1 MSIHAI
7 EVPVSRRFAT
17 EPGSAPRHP
26 ASRRL
31 GQAKFAM
38 PEPPMEESSSSLPE
52 DSYLPAQGS

>member
-17 EPGSAPRHP
+17 DPGSAPRHP
-26 ASRRL
+26 VSRRL

-38 PEPPMEESSSSLPE
+38 PEPPAEESSSPLSE
-52 DSYLPAQGS
+52 DSLVPEQGS